1 MNIFFYVYFNKFF
14 QDFMKGTVGGIR
26 VGREIARIIPVM
38 LQPTSRP
45 KTTAGFLWGECQIYR
60 TWLVMVAKTENPSPM
75 YSALPHGRECGAPTW
90 GQTTKG
96 RTFNAAASPPSPTL
110 EPASDERK
118 TNESDG
124 GTGNQQRKNPLQQP
138 GFGEG

>member
-1 MNIFFYVYFNKFF
+1 MKKKIKINILFLNTQIIEYFFNVYFNKFF
-14 QDFMKGTVGGIR
+14 QDFMKGTVC
-26 VGREIARIIPVM
+26 
-38 LQPTSRP
+38 RP
-45 KTTAGFLWGECQIYR
+45 KTTAGFLWGECQIFR
-60 TWLVMVAKTENPSPM
+60 TWLAMVAKTENSSPM

-96 RTFNAAASPPSPTL
+96 RTFNAAACPPSPTL
-110 EPASDERK
+110 EPASDARK